1 MNARMSCLISLST
14 ECWISRG
21 LCAAVLSL
29 SVFSVAYAQTEPD
42 VEGVQKPLW
51 EAGLAGFGLTGPA
64 YPGAEDDVGRA
75 LALPWFIYRGPVWRA
90 AGGTIGAR
98 VAKNA
103 FAEFDIGLGGAL
115 RASSEDVNVREGM
128 PDLGFLLE
136 FGPRAKLNLARP
148 SQESAVRLEL
158 PLRGVF
164 EFNSGVYYRG
174 LAFEPKLT
182 YDNRD
187 LGRGWGFS
195 GSVGLIYGDQT
206 FNQYLYGVPSQYA
219 TTSRSA
225 YTAKAGLIT
234 PRAQLTLSHKLNED
248 VRMFAFTRTD
258 FAGKG
263 VNSSSPLHLQD
274 QGTSVG
280 AGLIWTLGRSSQM
293 VSD

>member
-1 MNARMSCLISLST
+1 MSCLISLST
-14 ECWISRG
+14 EWWFSRG
-21 LCAAVLSL
+21 LSSAVLSL
-29 SVFSVAYAQTEPD
+29 SIFSVAYAQTEPD

>member
-1 MNARMSCLISLST
+1 MLFNNLRLLLMTSL
-14 ECWISRG
+14 G
-21 LCAAVLSL
+21 LT
-29 SVFSVAYAQTEPD
+29 VFTFSHAQSEPD

-51 EAGLAGFGLTGPA
+51 EAGVAGFGLTGPA
-64 YPGAEDDVGRA
+64 YPGADDDVSRA

-90 AGGTIGAR
+90 AGGTLGAR

-115 RASSEDVNVREGM
+115 RASSDDVKVRDGM

-136 FGPRAKLNLARP
+136 FGPRVKLNLARP
-148 SQESAVRLEL
+148 SPDSVVRLEL

-164 EFNSGVYYRG
+164 EFNSGVHYQG

-182 YDNRD
+182 YDKRD
-187 LGRGWGFS
+187 VGRGWGFS
-195 GSVGLIYGDQT
+195 GSLGLIYGDQK
-206 FNQYLYGVPSQYA
+206 FNQYLYGVSSQYA

-234 PRAQLTLSHKLNED
+234 PRTQLTLSYRLNED
-248 VRMFAFTRTD
+248 VRMFAFSRTD

-263 VNSSSPLHLQD
+263 ANSSSPLHLQD
-274 QGTSVG
+274 RGTSVG
-280 AGLIWTLGRSSQM
+280 LGLIWTLGRSSEL
-293 VSD
+293 VND

>member
-1 MNARMSCLISLST
+1 MSCLISLST

>member
-1 MNARMSCLISLST
+1 MSARMSCLISLST

-21 LCAAVLSL
+21 LCSAVLSL

-263 VNSSSPLHLQD
+263 INSSSPLHLQD

>member
-1 MNARMSCLISLST
+1 MSCLISLST
-14 ECWISRG
+14 EWWISRG
-21 LCAAVLSL
+21 LCSAVLSL
-29 SVFSVAYAQTEPD
+29 SVFSVANAQTEPD